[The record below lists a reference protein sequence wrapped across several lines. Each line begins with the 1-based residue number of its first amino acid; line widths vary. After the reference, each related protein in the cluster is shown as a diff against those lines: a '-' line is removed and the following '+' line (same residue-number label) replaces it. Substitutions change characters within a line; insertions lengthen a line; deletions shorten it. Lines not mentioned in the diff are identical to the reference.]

1 MGRPAHHRRA
11 LDLDQTSA
19 LHVLRTVFGAAQVT
33 VTNFQPIEPAD
44 RDPAATQ
51 TPAWQATLC
60 EEAS

>member
-1 MGRPAHHRRA
+1 MGRPARHRLA
-11 LDLDQTSA
+11 LDLDQAVA
-19 LHVLRTVFGAAQVT
+19 LHVLRTVFGAAQGT
-33 VTNFQPIEPAD
+33 VTTVQPIEPAD

>member
-1 MGRPAHHRRA
+1 MDRPARHRLA
-11 LDLDQTSA
+11 LDLDQTVA
-19 LHVLRTVFGAAQVT
+19 LDVLRTVFGAAQVT

-44 RDPAATQ
+44 RHPAATQ